1 MGLDWGLEAPEDGR
15 DGAAG
20 GVAGAVTAARLTVL
34 STDEVETITGAT
46 FQLLESTGVLVKESR
61 AHGLLL
67 SAGAIGVPGEERV
80 RIPESLLRTAL
91 SKIPREWSWYARDPA
106 RTIRVGDGG
115 RTRLGPGSACTNVW
129 DYESNRI
136 RPPTRQD
143 AADMVAVMDALELVD
158 INFTPVS
165 RNWDDLP
172 TRWNESESL
181 VRDLTI
187 SGKPPIGPSYD
198 GTMARDGVAIAAVLA
213 GGEEALRKRPMVAG
227 YCDPVSPLIHD
238 RTMTETL
245 IEYASMGQPVFVTA
259 LDLAGG
265 SAPATLAGTLLQQNA
280 EVLSGILIAQLV
292 NPAAPVIYGSVSGIM
307 DMKAGTAAV
316 GGPEFGL
323 LSVASVQL
331 AHRFGIPCS
340 VGGQSDSKMPDAQ
353 AALEKAMTL
362 LTATMAGADFVDL
375 FFGSFEGYNTTCL
388 EQIVIDHDI
397 AGSIFRFR
405 EGIAF
410 DEAHLAMDLLRE
422 VGPGGNFLKER
433 AALDH
438 TRRWMKT
445 EDFWPAVVDR
455 RSRFAWEK
463 AGSHSMLERAHERAR
478 KLLADHRDPPMDPGM
493 SRELDAVLGRI
504 RKECLAGSG

>member
-1 MGLDWGLEAPEDGR
+1 M
-15 DGAAG
+15 
-20 GVAGAVTAARLTVL
+20 VTGPRLTVL
-34 STDEVETITGAT
+34 SSDEVETITGAT
-46 FQLLESTGVLVKESR
+46 FQLLETTGVLVKEPR

-67 SAGAIGVPGEERV
+67 AAGAVGVPGEERV
-80 RIPESLLRTAL
+80 RIPETLLREAL
-91 SKIPREWSWYARDPA
+91 SKVPREWTWHARDPA
-106 RTIRVGDGG
+106 RSLRVGEGG

-129 DYESNRI
+129 DFESNKV

-143 AADMVAVMDALELVD
+143 ATDMVRLMDALEFVD

-172 TRWNESESL
+172 TRWHEADSL
-181 VRDLTI
+181 VRDLTL
-187 SGKPPIGPSYD
+187 SGKPPVGPSYD

-213 GGEEALRKRPMVAG
+213 GGEELLRKRPMVAG
-227 YCDPVSPLIHD
+227 YCDPISPLMHD

-265 SAPATLAGTLLQQNA
+265 TAPTTLAGTLLQQNA
-280 EVLSGILIAQLV
+280 EVLSGILIAHLV
-292 NPAAPVIYGSVSGIM
+292 NPDAPVIYGSVSGIM

-316 GGPEFGL
+316 GGPELSL

-340 VGGQSDSKMPDAQ
+340 VGGQSDSKLPDAQ

-375 FFGSFEGYNTTCL
+375 FFGSFEGFNTTCL
-388 EQIVIDHDI
+388 EQIVIDHEI

-410 DEAHLAMDLLRE
+410 DEAHLAHDLLRE

-438 TRRWMKT
+438 TRRWMRT
-445 EDFWPAVVDR
+445 EGYWPAVVDR

-463 AGSHSMLERAHERAR
+463 AGGRSLLERAHERAR
-478 KLLADHRDPPMDPGM
+478 KLLAEHQATPMDPEM
-493 SRELDAVLGRI
+493 AKEMDVVLERI
-504 RKECLAGSG
+504 RKESLAVPS